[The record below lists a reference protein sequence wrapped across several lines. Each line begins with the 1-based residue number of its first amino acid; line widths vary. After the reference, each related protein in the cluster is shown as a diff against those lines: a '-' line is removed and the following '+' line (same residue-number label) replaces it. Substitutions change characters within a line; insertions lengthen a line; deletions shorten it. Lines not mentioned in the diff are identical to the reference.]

1 MSDSPLKRRLFIV
14 GGKGKNVPRWLS
26 EAFDY
31 EQFDQENAKTRTLE
45 PSVPPD
51 AIVCLKSWVGHEHW
65 YGARDLSQRLS
76 VPLINAPGGWSTSL
90 KAAADLG
97 VEWYVQAVE
106 RARRSDD
113 LTEDEAEE
121 AEEFI
126 DNAWREA
133 YEREYEARQ
142 ALEKRLR
149 KDRTKFE
156 QVQLELERLKKRE
169 TASAAAAKR
178 VLAEVRLAAARQRAA
193 SAEIQERSERVSEA
207 LIHHISSLKE
217 LFDSAEAGHAAVL
230 KASSRLGDTR
240 RIAQAKT
247 DALRAAM
254 TIAEDGLAMIR
265 QISPSPDHVSASN
278 AGTDS

>member
-45 PSVPPD
+45 PSAPPD

-178 VLAEVRLAAARQRAA
+178 VLAEVRAAAAKQRAA

-207 LIHHISSLKE
+207 LIQHISSLKE

>member
-178 VLAEVRLAAARQRAA
+178 VLAEVRAAAAKQRAA

-207 LIHHISSLKE
+207 LIQHISSLKE